1 MQTRHHELCL
11 LLVKWVR
18 EHSVPQKDDRAFHQV
33 LQFAN
38 VARPRIP
45 LEGSHGFRGNAVD
58 LLPHAAAKH
67 LHEMRDKSRNVFPAL
82 SEGRQQEGENIQTII
97 QVTAK
102 LPASDHLREIS
113 IRCGHQSDI
122 YFMSSTAAQSL
133 ELLFLQH
140 TQQFRLQGRGDVT
153 YLVQEQRAF
162 VGHFEAPDLLSD
174 GTGKSTLLM

>member
-1 MQTRHHELCL
+1 MRSGDHDLYFVF
-11 LLVKWVR
+11 VKWVL
-18 EHSVPQKDDRAFHQV
+18 EHIVPRKDDRAFHQV

-102 LPASDHLREIS
+102 LPASDHLREIP

-122 YFMSSTAAQSL
+122 YFVSSTAAQSL
-133 ELLFLQH
+133 E
-140 TQQFRLQGRGDVT
+140 
-153 YLVQEQRAF
+153 
-162 VGHFEAPDLLSD
+162 
-174 GTGKSTLLM
+174 